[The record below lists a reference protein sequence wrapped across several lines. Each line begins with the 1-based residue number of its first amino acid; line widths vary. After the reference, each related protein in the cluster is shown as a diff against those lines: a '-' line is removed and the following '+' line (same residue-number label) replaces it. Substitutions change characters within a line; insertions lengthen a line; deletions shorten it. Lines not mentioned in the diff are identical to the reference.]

1 MFCGGD
7 SPTSNEEG
15 RAALHTQRKKTKI
28 VSQGTSVD
36 WHVLANLMAD
46 SVNLF
51 KPPVWI
57 DQNIKKAVEEKG
69 TAS

>member
-1 MFCGGD
+1 MCRITFYC
-7 SPTSNEEG
+7 TNVLQ
-15 RAALHTQRKKTKI
+15 AA
-28 VSQGTSVD
+28 
-36 WHVLANLMAD
+36 LANLMAD

-69 TAS
+69 TASSVNHSKVPLRCTKH